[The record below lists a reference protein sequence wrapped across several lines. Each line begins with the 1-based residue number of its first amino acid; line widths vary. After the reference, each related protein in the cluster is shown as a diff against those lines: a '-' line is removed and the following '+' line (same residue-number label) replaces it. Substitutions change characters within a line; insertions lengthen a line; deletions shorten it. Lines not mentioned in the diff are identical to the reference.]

1 MYFKIPKLTDKNL
14 ISYRIK
20 DEKAKEDLLRDIERQ
35 RLEAAAVLE
44 YEYAQKHS
52 ALYAGMQSG
61 FGTMWNE
68 FIVGS
73 RKAKNSWD
81 AVWLSMRNST
91 LSKIGSEISDRAMDY
106 VFKGSSGS
114 GSKPNESTW
123 LDTAL
128 NVASFIIPFLGE
140 GGIVTRPT
148 LAMIGEAG
156 PEKVIPLDKVNDQ
169 KVIYVQPVIQGNFDV
184 SLHKLQMKLDQN
196 KQLMEAL
203 Y

>member
-1 MYFKIPKLTDKNL
+1 MTDKNL

-35 RLEAAAVLE
+35 RLEAATVLE

-91 LSKIGSEISDRAMDY
+91 LSKIGSEISD
-106 VFKGSSGS
+106 
-114 GSKPNESTW
+114 
-123 LDTAL
+123 
-128 NVASFIIPFLGE
+128 
-140 GGIVTRPT
+140 
-148 LAMIGEAG
+148 
-156 PEKVIPLDKVNDQ
+156 
-169 KVIYVQPVIQGNFDV
+169 
-184 SLHKLQMKLDQN
+184 
-196 KQLMEAL
+196 
-203 Y
+203 

>member
-1 MYFKIPKLTDKNL
+1 LYFKIPKLTDKNL

-35 RLEAAAVLE
+35 RLEAATVLE

-128 NVASFIIPFLGE
+128 NVACFIIPFLGE